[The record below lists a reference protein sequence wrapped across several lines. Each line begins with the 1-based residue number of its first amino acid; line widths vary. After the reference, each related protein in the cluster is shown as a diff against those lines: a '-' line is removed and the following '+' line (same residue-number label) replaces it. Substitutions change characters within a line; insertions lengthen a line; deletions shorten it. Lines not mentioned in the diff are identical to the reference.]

1 MKFKIRFADQ
11 IVGFFVLAAIVGVA
25 AVLILIGV
33 NQRWFA
39 KNYGFRSE
47 FGSATGL
54 NVGMPI
60 SLKGFEIGKISSIS
74 LNDQNAVDV
83 RFTIEDT
90 YYNRV
95 KPDSVLELTS
105 SPIGLGVTLKFH
117 SGKNTL
123 APVPE
128 GSFIPSL
135 DSQEG
140 QRLVAA
146 GKVDIPRDADVIGSV
161 IAKLNPVLDETR
173 LTIAEIRHVADTLNV
188 ALNGGGGPMGTMV
201 SDLSRTPGKVNAAVD
216 DINTKVSAVLDKV
229 AVISDNINA
238 VSVQTRGVIG
248 DLSTNLDAISQNLK
262 EMTGSLKNTQGLAKR
277 LLDPSGSLDTFL
289 NDSNE
294 LYNQVDSA
302 LKNVNEV
309 TRQLKSFAEFI
320 NGTRP
325 QVTSILEKGSD
336 TLTSAK
342 DVLEAA
348 KNNPLLRGGVP
359 TRGSPGAPMS
369 SYRDEN
375 F

>member
-1 MKFKIRFADQ
+1 
-11 IVGFFVLAAIVGVA
+11 
-25 AVLILIGV
+25 
-33 NQRWFA
+33 
-39 KNYGFRSE
+39 
-47 FGSATGL
+47 
-54 NVGMPI
+54 
-60 SLKGFEIGKISSIS
+60 
-74 LNDQNAVDV
+74 
-83 RFTIEDT
+83 
-90 YYNRV
+90 
-95 KPDSVLELTS
+95 
-105 SPIGLGVTLKFH
+105 
-117 SGKNTL
+117 
-123 APVPE
+123 
-128 GSFIPSL
+128 
-135 DSQEG
+135 
-140 QRLVAA
+140 
-146 GKVDIPRDADVIGSV
+146 
-161 IAKLNPVLDETR
+161 
-173 LTIAEIRHVADTLNV
+173 
-188 ALNGGGGPMGTMV
+188 
-201 SDLSRTPGKVNAAVD
+201 
-216 DINTKVSAVLDKV
+216 
-229 AVISDNINA
+229 
-238 VSVQTRGVIG
+238 
-248 DLSTNLDAISQNLK
+248 
-262 EMTGSLKNTQGLAKR
+262 MTGSLKNTQGLAKR